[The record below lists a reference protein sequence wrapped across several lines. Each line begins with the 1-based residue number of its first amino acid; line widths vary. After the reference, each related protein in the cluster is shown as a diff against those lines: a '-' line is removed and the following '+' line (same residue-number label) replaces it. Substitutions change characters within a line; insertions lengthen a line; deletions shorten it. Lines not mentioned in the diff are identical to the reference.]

1 MGLCVWQA
9 CRLFVCCRPMHDRPL
24 VPAWHSY
31 LPSSLVVSCLM
42 PRDQVSDRP
51 VTVCTAKNL
60 NSTVLYKKICLVII
74 NHSSY
79 NCYCLREGLYK
90 ILGLRGFEAGSLV
103 ARQSWESCHGFES
116 GVVKDSV
123 HCAIQ
128 KILHGTLSKKL
139 SKFSRYNMKCRG
151 KRDTTWN
158 IPRVVSRF
166 PRYTFHVTVYCISRK
181 IDYFVTTGGATNN
194 NKFEFV

>member
-1 MGLCVWQA
+1 
-9 CRLFVCCRPMHDRPL
+9 
-24 VPAWHSY
+24 
-31 LPSSLVVSCLM
+31 M

-74 NHSSY
+74 SHSSY

-151 KRDTTWN
+151 KRDTT
-158 IPRVVSRF
+158 
-166 PRYTFHVTVYCISRK
+166 
-181 IDYFVTTGGATNN
+181 
-194 NKFEFV
+194 